1 MQLKK
6 ILVSLLVAI
15 MILSTA
21 VIGASAAEA
30 VTTSAKSTFDIAVE
44 TKTTADAEGN
54 VAAKAGDT
62 VEVSVVIKNNP
73 GVALLQFV
81 LKYDDKTL
89 TPVKGSD
96 GKVAI
101 ESGIYSFKD
110 SVLASANGI
119 DTSVSGSIRVTAD
132 LNNKI
137 DIKETGTVLKLSF
150 KIGDKFDGT
159 TKVEVV
165 DEYAFTA
172 NYAQV
177 AVVKAPLNMVVHSFG
192 AAQVTAPTCTT
203 EGYSITTCA
212 NCKLEVKSDVVA
224 ATGHTE
230 VAVPGYAATC
240 TTKGLSDGSKC
251 SVCAT
256 VLVEQTEIP
265 TNDDHKPVEIP
276 AVAATCTSKGATAGS
291 KCSACDKVLVDP
303 TEVAELAHTT
313 EIIPA
318 VEPTYS
324 EAGSTEG
331 EKCSV
336 CGEILKAPETVE
348 KLSLAWLYIVIG
360 AVAVVGV
367 AVVVVVV
374 VLKKKK

>member
-21 VIGASAAEA
+21 VIGVSAADA
-30 VTTSAKSTFDIAVE
+30 VTTSAKTTFDIAVE

-73 GVALLQFV
+73 GVALLQFT
-81 LKYDDKTL
+81 LKYDAETL

-101 ESGIYSFKD
+101 ESGIYKFQD
-110 SVLASANGI
+110 SVLGLNGI
-119 DTSVSGSIRVTAD
+119 DTSVDGAIRLTAD
-132 LNNKI
+132 LSNKT
-137 DIKETGTVLKLSF
+137 DITETGAMLKLSF

-165 DEYAFTA
+165 DEYAF
-172 NYAQV
+172 NSKYASV
-177 AVVKAPLNMVVHSFG
+177 TVVKAPLNLVVHSFG
-192 AAQVTAPTCTT
+192 EPKVTAPTCTT
-203 EGYSITTCA
+203 EGYSISTCA
-212 NCKLEVKSDVVA
+212 NCKIEVKSDVVE

-240 TTKGLSDGSKC
+240 TTKGLTDGSKC
-251 SVCAT
+251 SVCDT
-256 VLVEQTEIP
+256 VIVAQTEIP
-265 TNDDHKPVEIP
+265 TNDDHKAVEIP
-276 AVAATCTSKGATAGS
+276 AVAATCTTKGATAGS
-291 KCSACDKVLVDP
+291 KCSACDKVLVEP
-303 TEVAELAHTT
+303 TEVAEIAHTV
-313 EIIPA
+313 EKIAA

-324 EAGSTEG
+324 EDGATEG

-336 CGEILKAPETVE
+336 CGEILKAPEVIE
-348 KLSLAWLYIVIG
+348 AKSLTWLYIVIA

>member
-30 VTTSAKSTFDIAVE
+30 VTTSAKTTFDIAVE

-73 GVALLQFV
+73 GVALLQFT
-81 LKYDDKTL
+81 LKYDAETL

-101 ESGIYSFKD
+101 ESGIYKFQD
-110 SVLASANGI
+110 SVLGLNGI
-119 DTSVSGSIRVTAD
+119 DTSVDGAIRLTAD
-132 LNNKI
+132 LSNKT
-137 DIKETGTVLKLSF
+137 DITETGAMLKLSF

-165 DEYAFTA
+165 DEYAF
-172 NYAQV
+172 NSKYASV
-177 AVVKAPLNMVVHSFG
+177 TVVKAPLNLVVHSFG
-192 AAQVTAPTCTT
+192 EPKVTAPTCTT
-203 EGYSITTCA
+203 EGYSISTCA
-212 NCKLEVKSDVVA
+212 NCKIEVKSDVVE

-240 TTKGLSDGSKC
+240 TTKGLTDGSKC
-251 SVCAT
+251 SVCDT
-256 VLVEQTEIP
+256 VIVAQTEIP
-265 TNDDHKPVEIP
+265 TNDDHKAVEIP
-276 AVAATCTSKGATAGS
+276 AVAATCTTKGATAGS
-291 KCSACDKVLVDP
+291 KCSACDKVLVEP
-303 TEVAELAHTT
+303 TEVAEIAHTV
-313 EIIPA
+313 EKIAA

-324 EAGSTEG
+324 EDGATEG

-336 CGEILKAPETVE
+336 CGEILKAPEVIE
-348 KLSLAWLYIVIG
+348 AKSLTWLYIVIA

>member
-21 VIGASAAEA
+21 VIGVSAADA
-30 VTTSAKSTFDIAVE
+30 VTTSANATFDIAVE
-44 TKTTADAEGN
+44 TKTAADAEGN

-73 GVALLQFV
+73 GVALLQFT
-81 LKYDDKTL
+81 LKYDAETL

-101 ESGIYSFKD
+101 ESGIYKFQD
-110 SVLASANGI
+110 SVLGLNGI
-119 DTSVSGSIRVTAD
+119 DTSVDGAIRMTAD
-132 LNNKI
+132 LSNKT
-137 DIKETGTVLKLSF
+137 DITETGAMLKLSF

-165 DEYAFTA
+165 DEYAF
-172 NYAQV
+172 NSKYASV
-177 AVVKAPLNMVVHSFG
+177 TVVKAPLNLVVHSFG
-192 AAQVTAPTCTT
+192 EPKVTAPTCTT

-212 NCKLEVKSDVVA
+212 NCKLEVKSDVVE

-240 TTKGLSDGSKC
+240 TTKGLTDGSKC
-251 SVCAT
+251 SVCST
-256 VLVEQTEIP
+256 VIVEQTEIP
-265 TNDDHKPVEIP
+265 TNDDHKAVEIP
-276 AVAATCTSKGATAGS
+276 AVAATCTTKGATAGS
-291 KCSACDKVLVDP
+291 KCSACDKVLVEP
-303 TEVAELAHTT
+303 TEVAEIAHTI
-313 EIIPA
+313 EKIPA

-336 CGEILKAPETVE
+336 CGEIVKAPETVE